1 MIVIVALIGAALA
14 WGFWPRPV
22 LVETAEVARRPL
34 QVTVEEE
41 GRTRVKERYMLYAP
55 VAGYLRRVEFE
66 VGDAVAAG
74 QALAEIDPLP
84 SAMLDPR
91 TQAEAEARAAAARSS
106 LARAREALLQAESEA
121 ELAAD
126 EFTRRQ
132 ELLARQLVSR
142 AEYDQARSRQRATAA
157 AAQAATSAV
166 EVARHELEAAEAAL
180 RYAGAVTRGDAVE
193 PIQLASPVDG
203 RLLKRLQES
212 AGVVSAGQP
221 LLEVGDAQALEVEVE
236 VLSRDAVRI
245 EIGGRVLFERW
256 GGEEALEGVVR
267 TIEPTGF
274 TKISALGVEEQRVLV
289 IVDFVSPP
297 DTWRRLGDGY
307 RVEAKFITWERSDA
321 LTVPAGA
328 LFRRGDGWAAFL
340 VDGGRARLTAI
351 RTGQSSGLL
360 TEVLDGV
367 SAGDRVVVH
376 PDDALEDG
384 AQIEP
389 YRDGTR

>member
-1 MIVIVALIGAALA
+1 MLAGRYKGMIVIVALIGAALA

-236 VLSRDAVRI
+236 
-245 EIGGRVLFERW
+245 
-256 GGEEALEGVVR
+256 
-267 TIEPTGF
+267 
-274 TKISALGVEEQRVLV
+274 
-289 IVDFVSPP
+289 
-297 DTWRRLGDGY
+297 
-307 RVEAKFITWERSDA
+307 
-321 LTVPAGA
+321 
-328 LFRRGDGWAAFL
+328 
-340 VDGGRARLTAI
+340 
-351 RTGQSSGLL
+351 
-360 TEVLDGV
+360 
-367 SAGDRVVVH
+367 
-376 PDDALEDG
+376 
-384 AQIEP
+384 
-389 YRDGTR
+389 